1 MVKLQY
7 TNIILAADRARFI
20 TQISKHIVAKFG
32 AQSLATLL
40 GTLLVGCLVLAIMLG
55 GGGVALSFVA
65 LFALRMARTCRSVP
79 HEKVAFWFM
88 FATF

>member
-1 MVKLQY
+1 MVKLQH

-20 TQISKHIVAKFG
+20 AQISKHIVAKFG
-32 AQSLATLL
+32 AQPLAALL

-55 GGGVALSFVA
+55 VGGAALSFVA
-65 LFALRMARTCRSVP
+65 LLALRMARTCRSVP
-79 HEKVAFWFM
+79 HKKVAFWLI

>member
-1 MVKLQY
+1 MVKLQH

-20 TQISKHIVAKFG
+20 AQISKHIVAKFG
-32 AQSLATLL
+32 AQSLAALL

-55 GGGVALSFVA
+55 VGGVALSFVA
-65 LFALRMARTCRSVP
+65 LLALGVACASCSVP
-79 HEKVAFWFM
+79 DEKVAFWLV